1 MPDGAV
7 SHGHSEPIGVQEPT
21 DGLSSVT
28 RTVTSEDA
36 STKDARLTKQMSAV
50 RNRPRPPVQRPLAD
64 HGEGP
69 LTVVS
74 DGSRSFRPMQPQQP
88 VHASHRLPTTLVGD
102 VGVDVHR
109 DGDLRVTED
118 LHRDARRH
126 TCGEQERGAR
136 VPGVVEPD
144 HTEPGILGHARERRE
159 GFSTSSRALPPRQRG
174 VARPGVRPA
183 APVFAPLR
191 PGRRPARQGGGWMG
205 ESSPGGQSPVR
216 ADASG
221 GGAQAPGWREPCA
234 TAGCVVVSV
243 GGSHPACHR
252 PRQSRADAVPGVQVV
267 RTVAR
272 STWTPGTT
280 PAPRCVG
287 RRQTGWELG

>member
-1 MPDGAV
+1 MHACQMRARSRGQPR
-7 SHGHSEPIGVQEPT
+7 SSIERHGVRSAWQPSQRT
-21 DGLSSVT
+21 DRLSWGDS
-28 RTVTSEDA
+28 RDA
-36 STKDARLTKQMSAV
+36 LTRLTKQMSAV

-74 DGSRSFRPMQPQQP
+74 DGSRSLRPMQPQQP
-88 VHASHRLPTTLVGD
+88 VHASHRFPTTLVGD

-174 VARPGVRPA
+174 VARPGE
-183 APVFAPLR
+183 
-191 PGRRPARQGGGWMG
+191 GWMG
-205 ESSPGGQSPVR
+205 
-216 ADASG
+216 
-221 GGAQAPGWREPCA
+221 
-234 TAGCVVVSV
+234 
-243 GGSHPACHR
+243 
-252 PRQSRADAVPGVQVV
+252 
-267 RTVAR
+267 
-272 STWTPGTT
+272 
-280 PAPRCVG
+280 
-287 RRQTGWELG
+287 